1 MKSRKEN
8 FMKCYVCGDQAL
20 SFNGRSNLCE
30 KHRRF
35 IQMQKTAKSDKKY
48 VPSLYEIE
56 KIVPKDMSC
65 QDCGISMHWID
76 NRNRSSGAI
85 LQHYRNGTL
94 GIVCLSCNI
103 KHGFMPGDMYRDIP
117 RDNKLCVS
125 CKSIKPL
132 FMFNLRKD
140 GKKPYPL
147 SKCKE
152 CCLIAHKKWRLENP
166 EKYKQSNKKHNE
178 KRKLNGN
185 KELS

>member
-8 FMKCYVCGDQAL
+8 FMKCYVCGDQAI

-103 KHGFMPGDMYRDIP
+103 KHGFMPGDMYSLKQLQKGSKPVQKIFGINDTRGITWSYDIAL
-117 RDNKLCVS
+117 DK
-125 CKSIKPL
+125 
-132 FMFNLRKD
+132 
-140 GKKPYPL
+140 
-147 SKCKE
+147 
-152 CCLIAHKKWRLENP
+152 
-166 EKYKQSNKKHNE
+166 
-178 KRKLNGN
+178 
-185 KELS
+185 